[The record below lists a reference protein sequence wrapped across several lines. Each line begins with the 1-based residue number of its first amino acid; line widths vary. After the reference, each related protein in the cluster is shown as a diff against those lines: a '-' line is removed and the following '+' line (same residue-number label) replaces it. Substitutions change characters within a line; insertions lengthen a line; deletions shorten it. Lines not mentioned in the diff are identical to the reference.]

1 MEFAFVEAGMA
12 QVLIRDLDPKVVAT
26 LKKIAR
32 QNGRSLE
39 AELRLILEEEARRR
53 SIEFWKLADEF
64 RARFADRQMSDSV
77 DLIREDRE
85 R

>member
-1 MEFAFVEAGMA
+1 MA

-26 LKKIAR
+26 LKKSAR
-32 QNGRSLE
+32 ENGRSLE
-39 AELRLILEEEARRR
+39 AELRLILEDEARRR
-53 SIEFWKLADEF
+53 SVDFWRLAAEL
-64 RARFADRQMSDSV
+64 RARFADRQWSDSV